1 MKKVESPKPDVEDPE
16 PTYIE
21 LTSKKL
27 NGFEA
32 TPLLNRTSP
41 VEPAFQ
47 EDEPVRTDPEIDKD
61 DNSLIDV
68 EDLIPESSAPS
79 RPQMDEDARQ
89 SEGETTKRAES
100 RGANDKTEPKK
111 EKKYNPLDVANLTSK
126 DPPKSR
132 SPPRKKLL
140 PSSVEYCSN
149 SFGTARF
156 PKPWRPDGG
165 AFYSGEEMDYNV
177 PITTAYLKHMR
188 SMAYQDRRDSENKVS
203 EELIYFSNGFQRL
216 FALNFGG
223 HKTIFAKQYQTLGF
237 LKTVLNSS
245 CSNTKYETAPK

>member
-1 MKKVESPKPDVEDPE
+1 MKKIESPKPDVEEPE

-27 NGFEA
+27 NGFET

-47 EDEPVRTDPEIDKD
+47 EQEPVRTDPEIDKD
-61 DNSLIDV
+61 ENSLIDV
-68 EDLIPESSAPS
+68 EDVIPDSPVPSSS
-79 RPQMDEDARQ
+79 QKDDDTRQ
-89 SEGETTKRAES
+89 SEGESTKRSES

-132 SPPRKKLL
+132 SPSRKKLMN
-140 PSSVEYCSN
+140 EYSTN
-149 SFGTARF
+149 SFGSGRI

-165 AFYSGEEMDYNV
+165 AFYGGEEMDYNV

-203 EELIYFSNGFQRL
+203 
-216 FALNFGG
+216 
-223 HKTIFAKQYQTLGF
+223 
-237 LKTVLNSS
+237 
-245 CSNTKYETAPK
+245 